1 MKYSDE
7 QLKDGAQHE
16 TQSVNVDADSVTM
29 PKIVP
34 APVQKVTAPPPTPTD
49 EGSFSDELVSSIFKT
64 IFIALSLLAILTCI
78 IAVALPLTS
87 MRVFNNIGF
96 SERAVDFGER
106 YISRELRSYRS
117 DGGRTADYTD
127 AKGDMPVLTMT
138 PELSNDDFI
147 EALYVCNR
155 LSDKLMTESLRSNDT
170 VRARYYAERL
180 EKYTRMYLSL
190 NGLAEISI
198 KNDAKNIASMPSPA
212 LQPVVYSYEHD
223 MRVSNFR
230 ARAVLGKTNAMTY
243 NNRTFGMGIMS
254 TPSSRSESLS
264 IDIDS
269 TEAGYVQW
277 IDDYIDYIDQLG
289 AYLDV
294 EFVKLGVETDLGK
307 RVTVVDNGKELTN
320 VPVLSETF
328 VRSQYMNKILT
339 GEEFSLF
346 ITPLSQATETSN
358 GFTLLFNQL
367 SKFTRYAQLAVD
379 IVPNEDNGEL
389 HRLYWLRVL
398 SSVSQK
404 LWYMEMIL
412 YYNRGNLGLNSDAVG
427 QMYGTCQK
435 YTMVKYEDPKM
446 PGVTS
451 YQISEVYSKKLTQ
464 YVAQYQSKEK

>member
-7 QLKDGAQHE
+7 QLNGVAQHE

-34 APVQKVTAPPPTPTD
+34 APAQKVTAPPEPKD
-49 EGSFSDELVSSIFKT
+49 EGAFFDEFVSSIFKT
-64 IFIALSLLAILTCI
+64 LFVALSLLAILVCI
-78 IAVALPLTS
+78 IAVSLPLKS
-87 MRVFNNIGF
+87 MRVFNNMGF

-106 YISRELRSYRS
+106 YISRELKGYKSAN
-117 DGGRTADYTD
+117 GRTADYTD
-127 AKGDMPVLTMT
+127 AKGEMPVLTAT
-138 PELSNDDFI
+138 PELTNDDFI

-155 LSDKLMTESLRSNDT
+155 LSEKLMTESLKNRDYS
-170 VRARYYAERL
+170 RARYYAERL

-190 NGLAEISI
+190 NGLAEVSI
-198 KNDAKNIASMPSPA
+198 KNDAKNIASMPTPA
-212 LQPVVYSYEHD
+212 LQPIVYSYEHD

-230 ARAVLGKTNAMTY
+230 ARAVLGKTDAMTY

-264 IDIDS
+264 VDISS
-269 TEAGYVQW
+269 TDAGYVQW
-277 IDDYIDYIDQLG
+277 VDDYIDYIDQLG

-294 EFVKLGVETDLGK
+294 EFAKLGVETDLAK
-307 RVTVVDNGKELTN
+307 RVTVTDNGKELT

-328 VRSQYMNKILT
+328 VRSQYMNKVLK

-346 ITPLSQATETSN
+346 IMPLSEVTETSN

-379 IVPNEDNGEL
+379 ITPNEDNGLL
-389 HRLYWLRVL
+389 HQLYWLRVL

-404 LWYMEMIL
+404 LWYMEMLL
-412 YYNRGNLGLNSDAVG
+412 YFNRGELGLNSDAVTNS
-427 QMYGTCQK
+427 YETCK
-435 YTMVKYEDPKM
+435 NLTMVKYD
-446 PGVTS
+446 GLS
-451 YQISEVYSKKLTQ
+451 YQISEVYAKKLTQ
-464 YVAQYQSKEK
+464 YVAQYQS